1 MSYSFVCSKNERINI
16 NKLSFQYCKEHKEE
30 ILEIINIIPYIN
42 WTSQE
47 LLSQEQ
53 DYYGNKW
60 KYSYVITNSENKIIG
75 ILIAY
80 FRIADQ
86 KHIFDSLY
94 IHKFAIIAEYQNIGI
109 GTEVLKHFV
118 SKSFAEIPWLLNIS
132 CQTNDNINNVKVLN
146 FYRNVGFKD
155 MYNVTYP
162 NKTDML
168 LLLERDNYKITNSD
182 VIYMDGI
189 HLKHPRLNVSISEG
203 GGQDVL
209 PIIYFSSTNEK
220 KKEIVKFI
228 FHNYNIGIN
237 FISLSV
243 ELTEPQVEKPEL
255 EEERKLVSLPLKA
268 VSRFINKVPYAI
280 EDTMLFVEFFN
291 RNGSKWELPGLDT
304 KRWLRQMGLDGF
316 LEIMGETTKRKA
328 RFVSQTGAYIK
339 PNKYYYGRGE
349 LVGKITYKKAE
360 VVKPKY
366 GTYPYFFHLVFI
378 PDGAD
383 KTLAVQG
390 CSGNTRGM
398 CIVVRQK
405 NSKI

>member
-132 CQTNDNINNVKVLN
+132 CQTNDNINNVN
-146 FYRNVGFKD
+146 N
-155 MYNVTYP
+155 
-162 NKTDML
+162 
-168 LLLERDNYKITNSD
+168 
-182 VIYMDGI
+182 
-189 HLKHPRLNVSISEG
+189 
-203 GGQDVL
+203 
-209 PIIYFSSTNEK
+209 
-220 KKEIVKFI
+220 
-228 FHNYNIGIN
+228 
-237 FISLSV
+237 
-243 ELTEPQVEKPEL
+243 
-255 EEERKLVSLPLKA
+255 
-268 VSRFINKVPYAI
+268 
-280 EDTMLFVEFFN
+280 TMV
-291 RNGSKWELPGLDT
+291 
-304 KRWLRQMGLDGF
+304 
-316 LEIMGETTKRKA
+316 
-328 RFVSQTGAYIK
+328 
-339 PNKYYYGRGE
+339 
-349 LVGKITYKKAE
+349 
-360 VVKPKY
+360 
-366 GTYPYFFHLVFI
+366 
-378 PDGAD
+378 
-383 KTLAVQG
+383 
-390 CSGNTRGM
+390 
-398 CIVVRQK
+398 
-405 NSKI
+405 